1 VPEPRPI
8 ADGLFRITPDG
19 PRLLAARCDGC
30 GKLHFPA
37 SESCPYCGG
46 ASCHEAALAGTGLLF
61 LYTVVKSAPPGYRG
75 PLPYG
80 FGIVELPEGLRV
92 VTRLTEPDAA
102 RLRRGQAM
110 RLVVEPLFND
120 DDGTPVLSYA
130 FAPGGSA

>member
-1 VPEPRPI
+1 MPEPRPI
-8 ADGLFRITPDG
+8 ADGLFRVTPEG
-19 PRLLAARCDGC
+19 PRLLAGRCDGC

-37 SESCPYCGG
+37 SDSCPYCGG
-46 ASCHEAALAGTGLLF
+46 ASCHETALAGTGQLF

-80 FGIVELPEGLRV
+80 FGVVELREGLRV

-102 RLRRGQAM
+102 RLWRGQAM
-110 RLVVEPLFND
+110 RLVIEPLFTD

-130 FAPGGSA
+130 FAPGAPA